1 MLGADALRQRVLQ
14 RLSEQRV
21 LVQSLL
27 RQREQLQG
35 SLFTRYG
42 VCGKANC
49 ACRSGAKHGPYHVL
63 STRGAAGGGFAYIE
77 GEKLEA
83 AREHVDGYRRFRRGL
98 RKLRSLNLEIVRLLR
113 RYQAAAARQG
123 GRRLGLA
130 ASA

>member
-27 RQREQLQG
+27 RQRDQLQG

-42 VCGKANC
+42 VCGKTNC
-49 ACRSGAKHGPYHVL
+49 ACRTGAKHGPYYVL
-63 STRGAAGGGFAYIE
+63 STRGAAGGGFAYVE
-77 GEKLEA
+77 SEKLAA

-98 RKLRSLNLEIVRLLR
+98 RKLRSLNLEIVRLLK
-113 RYQAAAARQG
+113 RYQVATARLG

>member
-1 MLGADALRQRVLQ
+1 MLSAEALRQRVLQ
-14 RLSEQRV
+14 RLSEQRL

-35 SLFTRYG
+35 SLFTRWG

-49 ACRSGAKHGPYHVL
+49 ACRTGDRHGPYYVL
-63 STRGAAGGGFAYIE
+63 STRGAAGGGFAYVE
-77 GEKLEA
+77 SDKLAA

-98 RKLRSLNLEIVRLLR
+98 RKLRSLNLEIVRLLK
-113 RYQAAAARQG
+113 RYQMAASRQG

>member
-1 MLGADALRQRVLQ
+1 MPGSDALRQRVLQ
-14 RLSEQRV
+14 RLAEQRA

-35 SLFTRYG
+35 SLFTRWG

-49 ACRSGAKHGPYHVL
+49 ACRTGAKHGPYYVL
-63 STRGAAGGGFAYIE
+63 STRGPAGGGFAYVE
-77 GEKLEA
+77 SEKLAA
-83 AREHVDGYRRFRRGL
+83 ARERVSGYRRFRRGL
-98 RKLRSLNLEIVRLLR
+98 RKLRSLNLEIVRLLK